1 MMKNEFVYNVREI
14 TNIRELL
21 EGSFEANPDNI
32 AFLARTA
39 DNGVSQILYHTLME
53 DVKGFATFLNAQGL
67 EGKKVAVVGKNCYE
81 WALTYLAVCAGTGV
95 IVPLDKELRADEIET
110 LLLDAEASAV
120 VYSDSVSEKIA
131 TCHLDGCLKLNMNDM
146 ADYVAEGL
154 RLIEEGDTSYANHK
168 IDPFGLGVLLY
179 TSGTTGVSKGVMLSQ
194 YNICS
199 DIMHVVRRL
208 KVDPTDRVLS
218 VLPLHHTYECMAG
231 FLTVIYI
238 GGSIAY
244 NESLRKLMSDLAL
257 FQPTVL
263 VVVPLF
269 LETFQKNIV
278 RKYSKVKGGR
288 ALLSAQS
295 ALAIGNEAWR
305 RTMFKS
311 VHQAFGG
318 RLRMFLCGAAAVKPD
333 TFRFFEKMGIAVRI
347 GYGLTETAPV
357 CLMHNDFYH
366 SPDDIGYP
374 LVGVQ
379 AKLFDINEDG
389 VGELAVK
396 GPNVMLGYYK
406 NPAETEKVFC
416 DGWFLTGDLARIKP
430 NGAYQITG
438 RKKSMIVAYN
448 GKKIFPEEL
457 EYYLEESPLVSEC
470 FVYPTGEQDNPIV
483 TAAVYPCEEEVK
495 LALEKR
501 GLAVDDESL
510 KALLM
515 DLVHEVNAKFP
526 NYKHIQ
532 KLIIRKTEFVK
543 TTTRKIKRNDEENR
557 QEDEA

>member
-1 MMKNEFVYNVREI
+1 MKNELVYDVREI

-21 EGSFEANPDNI
+21 EGSFEENPDRI
-32 AFLARTA
+32 AFLARTEG
-39 DNGVSQILYHTLME
+39 NHVSQILYYHLME
-53 DVKGFATFLNAQGL
+53 DVKGFATYLNAQGL
-67 EGKKVAVVGKNCYE
+67 ENKKIAVIGSNCYE
-81 WALTYLAVCAGTGV
+81 WALTYLTVCAGTGV
-95 IVPLDKELRADEIET
+95 IVPLDKELRADEIEA
-110 LLLDAEASAV
+110 LLLDSEASAV
-120 VYSDSVSEKIA
+120 VYADMMQEKIDA
-131 TCHLDGCLKLNMNDM
+131 CCVPDCMRIPMTKIAECVADGLQLM
-146 ADYVAEGL
+146 
-154 RLIEEGDTSYANHK
+154 EEGNTSYADHK
-168 IDPFGLGVLLY
+168 VDPFALGVLLY
-179 TSGTTGVSKGVMLSQ
+179 TSGTTGVAKGVMLSQ

-208 KVDPTDRVLS
+208 KVSADDRVLS

-244 NESLRKLMSDLAL
+244 NQSLRKLMSDLEL
-257 FQPTVL
+257 FRPTVM

-269 LETFQKNIV
+269 LETFQKNIM
-278 RKYSKVKGGR
+278 RKYGKIKGGR
-288 ALLSAQS
+288 IVYSTQN
-295 ALAIGNEAWR
+295 ALAVGSEAWKR
-305 RTMFKS
+305 RMFKT

-318 RLRMFLCGAAAVKPD
+318 QLRMFLCGAAAVRPD
-333 TFRFFEKMGIAVRI
+333 TYRFFDKMGIAVRI

-366 SPDDIGYP
+366 AADDIGYP
-374 LVGVQ
+374 LVGVR
-379 AKLFDINEDG
+379 AKLFDVNEEG

-406 NPAETEKVFC
+406 DPVETEKAFC

-457 EYYLEESPLVSEC
+457 EHYLDESPLVSEC
-470 FVYPTGEQDNPIV
+470 FVYPTGEADNPIV
-483 TAAVYPCEEEVK
+483 TAAVYPCAEEIK

-501 GLAVDDESL
+501 GLDADDEEGL
-510 KALLM
+510 KTILM
-515 DLVHEVNAKFP
+515 ELVRDVNKRFP

-532 KLIIRKTEFVK
+532 KLIVRRTEFVK
-543 TTTRKIKRNDEENR
+543 TTTRKIKRNDAQNR
-557 QEDEA
+557 QED

>member
-1 MMKNEFVYNVREI
+1 MKNEMVYNVREI

-32 AFLARTA
+32 AFLWRTEG
-39 DNGVSQILYHTLME
+39 DGVSQILYHTLME
-53 DVKGFATFLNAQGL
+53 DVRGFATYLNAQGL
-67 EGKKVAVVGKNCYE
+67 EEKKIAVIGQNCYG
-81 WALTYLAVCAGTGV
+81 WALTYLTVCAGTGI
-95 IVPLDKELRADEIET
+95 IVPLDKELRADEIEA
-110 LLLDAEASAV
+110 LLIDSEASAV
-120 VYSDSVSEKIA
+120 VYADAMSEKLDA
-131 TCHLDGCLKLNMNDM
+131 CRALTCTKINMKDIP
-146 ADYVAEGL
+146 DHVAEGL
-154 RLIEEGDTSYANHK
+154 RLIEEGDRSYAEHK

-179 TSGTTGVSKGVMLSQ
+179 TSGTTGVAKGVMLSQ

-199 DIMHVVRRL
+199 DILHVVRRL
-208 KVDPTDRVLS
+208 KVSEEDRVLS

-238 GGSIAY
+238 GGSVAY
-244 NESLRKLMSDLAL
+244 NDSLRRLMADFAL
-257 FQPTVL
+257 FRPTIL
-263 VVVPLF
+263 VSVPLF
-269 LETFQKNIV
+269 LETFQKTIM
-278 RKYSKVKGGR
+278 RKYSKLKGGR
-288 ALLSAQS
+288 VIYSAQN
-295 ALAIGNEAWR
+295 ALAVGSESWKRA
-305 RTMFKS
+305 MFKT

-318 RLRMFLCGAAAVKPD
+318 RLRMFLCGAAAVRPD
-333 TFRFFEKMGIAVRI
+333 TYRFFEKMGIAVRI

-366 SPDDIGYP
+366 SADDIGYP

-379 AKLFDINEDG
+379 AKLFDVNEEG

-416 DGWFLTGDLARIKP
+416 DGWFLTGDLARVKP

-457 EYYLEESPLVSEC
+457 EHYLEESPLVSEC
-470 FVYPTGEQDNPIV
+470 FVYPTGEADNPIV
-483 TAAVYPCEEEVK
+483 TAAVYPCAEEVK

-501 GLAVDDESL
+501 GATEDDEEAL
-510 KALLM
+510 KLLLM
-515 DLVHEVNAKFP
+515 ELVRDINKKFP

-532 KLIIRKTEFVK
+532 KLIVRKTEFAK
-543 TTTRKIKRNDEENR
+543 TTTRKIKRNDKENR
-557 QEDEA
+557 QEK

>member
-1 MMKNEFVYNVREI
+1 MKNEMVYNVREI

-32 AFLARTA
+32 AFLWRTEG
-39 DNGVSQILYHTLME
+39 DGVSQILYHTLME
-53 DVKGFATFLNAQGL
+53 DVRGFATYLNAQGL
-67 EGKKVAVVGKNCYE
+67 EGKKIAVIGQNCYG
-81 WALTYLAVCAGTGV
+81 WALTYLTVCAGTGI
-95 IVPLDKELRADEIET
+95 IVPLDKELRADEIEA
-110 LLLDAEASAV
+110 LLIDSEASAV
-120 VYSDSVSEKIA
+120 VYADAMSEKLDA
-131 TCHLDGCLKLNMNDM
+131 CRVPTCTKINMKDIP
-146 ADYVAEGL
+146 DHVAEGL
-154 RLIEEGDTSYANHK
+154 RLIEEGDRSYAEHK

-179 TSGTTGVSKGVMLSQ
+179 TSGTTGVAKGVMLSQ

-199 DIMHVVRRL
+199 DILHVVRRL
-208 KVDPTDRVLS
+208 KVSEEDRVLS

-238 GGSIAY
+238 GGSVAY
-244 NESLRKLMSDLAL
+244 NDSLRRLMADFAL
-257 FQPTVL
+257 FRPTIL
-263 VVVPLF
+263 VSVPLF
-269 LETFQKNIV
+269 LETFQKTIM
-278 RKYSKVKGGR
+278 RKYSKLKGGR
-288 ALLSAQS
+288 VIYSAQN
-295 ALAIGNEAWR
+295 ALAVGSESWKRA
-305 RTMFKS
+305 MFKT

-318 RLRMFLCGAAAVKPD
+318 RLRMFLCGAAAVRPD
-333 TFRFFEKMGIAVRI
+333 TYRFFEKMGIAVRI

-366 SPDDIGYP
+366 SADDIGYP

-379 AKLFDINEDG
+379 AKLFDVNEEG

-416 DGWFLTGDLARIKP
+416 DGWFLTGDLARVKP

-457 EYYLEESPLVSEC
+457 EHYLEESPLVSEC
-470 FVYPTGEQDNPIV
+470 FVYPTGEADNPIV
-483 TAAVYPCEEEVK
+483 TAAVYPCAEEVK

-501 GLAVDDESL
+501 GATEDDEEAL
-510 KALLM
+510 KLLLM
-515 DLVHEVNAKFP
+515 ELVRDINKKFP

-532 KLIIRKTEFVK
+532 KLIVRKTEFAK

-557 QEDEA
+557 QEK

>member
-1 MMKNEFVYNVREI
+1 MKNEMVYNVREI

-32 AFLARTA
+32 AFLWRTEG
-39 DNGVSQILYHTLME
+39 DGVSQILYHTLME
-53 DVKGFATFLNAQGL
+53 DVRGFATYLNAQGL
-67 EGKKVAVVGKNCYE
+67 EGKKIAVIGQNCYG
-81 WALTYLAVCAGTGV
+81 WALTYLTVCAGTGI
-95 IVPLDKELRADEIET
+95 IVPLDKELRADEIEA
-110 LLLDAEASAV
+110 LLIDSEASAV
-120 VYSDSVSEKIA
+120 VYADAMSEKLDACLVPACTKINMKNIA
-131 TCHLDGCLKLNMNDM
+131 DH
-146 ADYVAEGL
+146 VAEGL
-154 RLIEEGDTSYANHK
+154 RLIEEGDRSYAEHK

-179 TSGTTGVSKGVMLSQ
+179 TSGTTGVAKGVMLSQ

-199 DIMHVVRRL
+199 DILHVVRRL
-208 KVDPTDRVLS
+208 KVSEEDRVLS

-238 GGSIAY
+238 GGSVAY
-244 NESLRKLMSDLAL
+244 NDSLRRLMADFAL
-257 FQPTVL
+257 FRPTIL
-263 VVVPLF
+263 VSVPLF
-269 LETFQKNIV
+269 LETFQKTIM
-278 RKYSKVKGGR
+278 RKYSKLKGGR
-288 ALLSAQS
+288 VIYSAQN
-295 ALAIGNEAWR
+295 ALAVGSESWKRA
-305 RTMFKS
+305 MFKT

-318 RLRMFLCGAAAVKPD
+318 RLRMFLCGAAAVRPD
-333 TFRFFEKMGIAVRI
+333 TYRFFEKMGIAVRI

-366 SPDDIGYP
+366 SADDIGYP

-379 AKLFDINEDG
+379 AKLFDVNEEG

-406 NPAETEKVFC
+406 NPTETEKVFC

-457 EYYLEESPLVSEC
+457 EHYLEESPLVSEC
-470 FVYPTGEQDNPIV
+470 FVYPTGEVDNPVV
-483 TAAVYPCEEEVK
+483 TAAVYPCAEEVK

-501 GLAVDDESL
+501 GTTEDDEEAL
-510 KALLM
+510 KLLLM
-515 DLVHEVNAKFP
+515 ELVRDVNKKFP

-532 KLIIRKTEFVK
+532 KLIVRKTEFAK
-543 TTTRKIKRNDEENR
+543 TTTRKIKRNDEKNR
-557 QEDEA
+557 QEE